1 MTNCERIKQMKPEEL
16 AKIIC
21 PKDFGEEI
29 HCCSP
34 SDDYCDECCLQWLNA
49 EVKA

>member
-21 PKDFGEEI
+21 PREFGEEI
-29 HCCSP
+29 KCCP
-34 SDDYCDECCLQWLNA
+34 KGDRDCDECCLQWLNA